1 MSSTSS
7 AIFAAA
13 SWGSRRSARRWRAI
27 TSGVDALP
35 TGSRNRSAG
44 NSSHSTIKRKFLR
57 SAAFPCEPA
66 PDHPMTRTH
75 LSGRGN
81 LRDGL
86 PELNGW
92 GGWPR
97 RRSYPRSG
105 PRRFSLTIRARKAG
119 GPNLRVRGGAGV
131 EPETDVGPIGLC
143 L

>member
-1 MSSTSS
+1 MYT
-7 AIFAAA
+7 
-13 SWGSRRSARRWRAI
+13 
-27 TSGVDALP
+27 DL
-35 TGSRNRSAG
+35 N
-44 NSSHSTIKRKFLR
+44 
-57 SAAFPCEPA
+57 
-66 PDHPMTRTH
+66 
-75 LSGRGN
+75 GN
-81 LRDGL
+81 LVFDPGEITTEVSLLSDGL

-97 RRSYPRSG
+97 RRSYPQSG